1 KFLPHWKHCIC
12 VTLVFSFAKLVAL
25 VLVPPLLL
33 SICCDIQICR
43 EQFVTLHNEPIL
55 SDLAQFLEHK
65 FGDLTYRDNSLE
77 KRKRIQKCIFRDPFP
92 TIGDLDLNQVLDSTY
107 FFS

>member
-1 KFLPHWKHCIC
+1 MLCC
-12 VTLVFSFAKLVAL
+12 VYVCRAGISFVA
-25 VLVPPLLL
+25 VHDSYWTHACFV
-33 SICCDIQICR
+33 DTMNRICR

-55 SDLAQFLEHK
+55 SDLAQFLENK

-77 KRKRIQKCIFRDPFP
+77 KRKRIQKCKFRDPFP